1 MDDTQNSDAISQN
14 FESIKLILMVKDTD
28 IDGDGHIH
36 YYSTSLLTEVQL
48 LRSVPLPDCGGPPL
62 ATCLPVNQ
70 GPTTDAKQLV
80 LLRVTPRLDG
90 AQVHSL

>member
-48 LRSVPLPDCGGPPL
+48 LRSVPLPDCGGPPWL
-62 ATCLPVNQ
+62 PACLSIKDQ
-70 GPTTDAKQLV
+70 QLM
-80 LLRVTPRLDG
+80 PN
-90 AQVHSL
+90 S